1 MSDMQRSIRD
11 GLLSGGEG
19 PRLQKNTPAQYA
31 GRQRQYFGDDSSRFI
46 GEYARYASDFIEAE
60 AQGLTGDDPAAWT
73 PVRLRVA
80 DVIRPSA
87 SAMRR
92 FDDYKMVL
100 LERPRTDYIRPGTK
114 FRMMGSVWLAINP
127 ANISSAS
134 ANGIVQR
141 CGAVWNYLDYY
152 GNLCSEPL
160 AIEKLLANANDQDA
174 QQLALITKGYFNVK
188 AQYNDATRQLR
199 ENSRMIL
206 GSGAYRV
213 TGFSDFHSEF
223 TGDYGAVRMLEFTLR
238 YEEPN
243 DSLDDME
250 RHVAGGKTF
259 SWEIAVTGAKQIAA
273 GTSMQLS
280 AVSRRCGEPVRD
292 TAEHPVTYVWSSSN
306 PAAAAV
312 DEKGAVTALAAGEAV
327 ITATLK
333 ENPERSGTL
342 LLTVSEAADGASIR
356 FRTAPPAE
364 LRPMERVTLEA
375 VYTED
380 GAETEAAVTWDAAGA
395 ENGSCTVETVGPR
408 AEITCWHGSVTPLI
422 VTVSCGGVSARAEI
436 ALLGL

>member
-1 MSDMQRSIRD
+1 MSDMQRSIRN
-11 GLLSGGEG
+11 GLLSGREG
-19 PRLQKNTPAQYA
+19 PRFQKNTPAQYA

-46 GEYARYASDFIEAE
+46 GEYARYASDFISAE
-60 AQGLTGDDPAAWT
+60 AQGLTGDDPAAWM

-87 SAMRR
+87 SATRR

-100 LERPRTDYIRPGTK
+100 LESPQADYIRPGTK
-114 FRMMGSVWLAINP
+114 FRMMGSVWLAVNP

-160 AIEKLLANANDQDA
+160 AIEKLLANANDPDA
-174 QQLALITKGYFNVK
+174 QQLTLITKGYFNVK

-223 TGDYGAVRMLEFTLR
+223 TGDYGAVRMLEFSLR

-259 SWEIAVTGAKQIAA
+259 SWEIAVTGPRRMTAGAA
-273 GTSMQLS
+273 IQLS
-280 AVSRRCGEPVRD
+280 AASRRCGETV
-292 TAEHPVTYVWSSSN
+292 TATEAHPITYLWSSSN
-306 PAAAAV
+306 PAAAEV
-312 DEKGAVTALAAGEAV
+312 DEYGTVTARSAGEAA
-327 ITATLK
+327 ITAALK
-333 ENPERSGTL
+333 ENPEISGTL
-342 LLTVSEAADGASIR
+342 LLTVDGVADGADIR

-364 LRPMERVTLEA
+364 LRAMEYVTLEA

-380 GAETEAAVTWDAAGA
+380 GMETGASVIWDAAGA
-395 ENGSCTVETVGPR
+395 EPGSFTMKASGNRTG
-408 AEITCWHGSVTPLI
+408 ISCWHGSVTPLTI
-422 VTVSCGGVSARAEI
+422 TASCGGVSARAEI